1 MVYVLPFP
9 CASVG
14 FFFFFKQKTAYDMR
28 ISDWSSDV
36 CSSDLTLLSASQ
48 YGQNCPSVRRA
59 ISFATIFCTSSGRL
73 ASNHSRSIG
82 RSISRISPSNV
93 FEGASSA
100 RMMSA
105 DKEARECLL
114 AAAGSWDNRVADE
127 IGIALCRERGCQD
140 G

>member
-48 YGQNCPSVRRA
+48 YDQNCPSVRRA
-59 ISFATIFCTSSGRL
+59 ISFATIFCTSSGKL

-93 FEGASSA
+93 FEGASSG

-105 DKEARECLL
+105 DKAARECLL
-114 AAAGSWDNRVADE
+114 AAAVSRDNKE
-127 IGIALCRERGCQD
+127 IGRAHV
-140 G
+140 